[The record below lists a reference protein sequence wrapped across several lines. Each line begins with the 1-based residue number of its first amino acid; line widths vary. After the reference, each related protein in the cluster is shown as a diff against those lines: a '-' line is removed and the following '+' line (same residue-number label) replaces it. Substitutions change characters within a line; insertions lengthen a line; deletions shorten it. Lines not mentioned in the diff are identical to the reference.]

1 MAVDNYNSNI
11 NVNVNTGQSLAEL
24 RRLQAALSEFNQA
37 VVRGNRN
44 AAISQEAINSRLIQ
58 QVNAIQGLSAAQAR
72 ITGTTERFTTALE
85 RNKLT
90 LREYARYSAAG
101 LLEGG
106 LGKTLSKRVGLIRNA
121 FAQERTIL
129 RRAYEDRVKL
139 LQSQWIRLTKPGIA
153 GGTEGLRITPTTLKS
168 MDDFATK
175 TQLAAQRMQI
185 LNATMRQGATG
196 LINWGK
202 NTQWAGRQLMVGL
215 TMPLVMLGVTSAKVF
230 REMEMATLRFRR
242 VYGDLFT
249 SETET
254 NAAVNNIMRI
264 GQEFAKLGIPIKDT
278 MEMAADAAAAGFGGK
293 ALEAQVTQANKLA
306 VLGQIEQQQAL
317 ETTISLQNAL
327 QISTEDLASSIDFLN
342 AVENQTVV
350 SLDDITIAIPKVAPI
365 IRQLGGDVKDLAF
378 FLTAMKEGGINAS
391 EGANALKSG
400 LASLINPTDKASEM
414 LAGFGINIKGI
425 VEANAGNLRAI
436 VVGFAQ
442 ALDTLDPLNRA
453 RAIEQLF
460 GKFQF
465 ARLSTLFQNVIKD
478 GTQASRVLDLMS
490 ASTEELAIL
499 SERELGKVEEAIGV
513 QFTKTLE
520 EVKLQLLPL
529 GKLFLESML
538 PVLKFVGR
546 IIENFNELG
555 DGTKRFI
562 LVFATAFPAVLMAL
576 GLFGNLVGNTV
587 KAVWGFTMIMRKAT
601 GASTVLGST
610 FNYMTTAELENV
622 SMTAAMNT
630 GHTKLIEVFNIE
642 ATAARQLAIA
652 YNQAS
657 AAAARLAAT
666 NPGFFVGGKAGAASA
681 TSKLP
686 KKFNRG
692 TSKVKY
698 YAKGTD
704 TVPAMLTPGEAVIPA
719 ESAQNPANKP
729 VIQAM
734 IDGKTAQGFAVG
746 DPEVRSQSA
755 GLSAAAKKRNVAAR
769 SYMILS
775 PQEEAAKEKR
785 SQAAKRGWETR
796 RLNAIKKETAM
807 IQQSAE
813 DKKKT
818 QQAEKRAKVGK
829 IAGGVSAGLGVA
841 SVGAFATGN
850 TGLGMGLMGASFLAS
865 FVPLLMNPYVAAG
878 AAVLAFAGI
887 IYAGNKIMAERAR
900 KEEQFI
906 RSITATTEQ
915 MKKVSEITG
924 KVGASELMATRRTS
938 GVLGQYNEAGRVGRQ
953 FGSQFLSSDIGKQI
967 NTAFMKNK
975 DMYGTERAA
984 KDFAL
989 QLGAYISDGVMTAEQ
1004 ARSVAEQ
1011 ISTNLGDAGLYAR
1024 ITGELMMLVGPN
1036 GEDLLRDP
1044 LQARVNLV
1052 QESRKTGKRL
1062 LGEMPT
1068 PDELG
1073 FMAKKPVAS
1082 RPGGRAI
1089 AAQLAGVAG
1098 TGAEFAQA
1106 QLDAFTIYYE
1116 KQIKA
1121 KKDQLAMTKD
1131 KEEQLGIQQEINM
1144 LISQQIAGEKT
1155 LTAEVAKSLKISL
1168 KQFKEVQNTTTT
1180 SLFGGDA
1187 EEDAYFDALKGKVK
1201 DIFKGTDFETSANRL
1216 LETLAKI
1223 SDENMFG
1230 QDEFKKAGFESAEA
1244 AQDFEVEMQLLLANK
1259 LANPDQIESI
1269 IRMFGGTEGGNLGT
1283 LSAALNLSVKTQ
1295 GAAKTFELQSLLAGI
1310 GSGKKAKAIAQDI
1323 FLKVTALP
1331 TEQFDQT
1338 SKAIAVISELN
1349 GTEINMKV
1357 MLEGLGE
1364 DGLLQ
1369 FSRDLAAIEEIDFSK
1384 DPKEISIA
1392 LKTAGFPEGGVDT
1405 IIENW
1410 EYYKKLAPEVRKEAI
1425 QKYLTFYQFR
1435 TDFQDSKAKA
1445 EWLERYAKK
1454 KAMEA
1459 SQGKKY
1465 KEVYEIVYSFSME
1478 GAKGKTDEELAQ
1490 LDVETF
1496 YGTPTTTDVV
1506 TPGAGDG
1513 TKKDRAGRDTA
1524 LDNLLNKLK
1533 MVRDAAINAEG
1544 GVKELLR
1551 ITQGKGINKFSGV
1564 LQQLQ
1569 EGVIAKD
1576 KKGKVIGKD
1585 IQANRGFL
1593 DFVSGLDKETMAQF
1607 ITVTKKGKVV
1617 LTEFGKAAN
1626 EAFAELPIGEF
1637 QESQKRTAE
1646 GAIAQRQAFLKLR
1659 AAGVDYAQALKMIE
1673 DETLAIAIVNKD
1685 IKPNELRAMADEAA
1699 RAAKEVQI
1707 LNMALRQ
1714 TAQETRNKT
1723 TQLQTTLKALQGA
1736 TGGELQKVLGQGLGK
1751 AVGEFTKEQLALIA
1765 SDPGLAQGISD
1776 LLSGAVPEEEIANKI
1791 KDIFDA
1797 LDGTTINAN
1806 LQLDIDMAVDPVS
1819 AVKKQIDE
1827 IGSMMNKYFQ
1837 MRRMQIER
1845 EFRSEKRA
1853 AEEAVSAAE
1862 ERVRAEQ
1869 KVVEE
1874 IQNRI
1879 DAIQLEID
1887 KAKLAI
1893 DLRYDVPLKT
1903 AQDAA
1908 EKLSRSIETDLSR
1921 EIERLQELSDD
1932 LSRSIELEFTR
1943 PIETLQSEIDT
1954 LSRSIETNFERPIAA
1969 LQEESSDLSNELE
1982 LMDKVVESINEK
1994 YDKQEEALQ
2003 SISDINQDIASQERN
2018 RISLADAL
2026 SQGDISAAAQLAQE
2040 MRNEA
2045 AQKAASSESDRLR
2058 VARENELSRVLARN
2072 GMTRKQIEDRQFAIG
2087 QQIFN
2092 LEEQREQ
2099 VDIRVLALQDRIYN
2113 IEQARAVKNTEINA
2127 LADQIYNLGEQRE
2140 AQQLR
2145 LKAIEDT
2152 IYNLEKARKVEL
2164 DAIEIKEREILVIRL
2179 NELIPAQALLDLENS
2194 KLETARLSLEAVQ
2207 AREKAALEGLQAE
2220 EDAWNDVELAI
2231 LEAELAMWDFNAAL
2245 EEAIRLAQQLA
2256 ALMASLGS
2264 GGGGGGSFG
2273 TASYK
2278 TGTQYGDVVGQES
2291 AIERVQEAIGYNPEE
2306 GYDGQFTKV
2315 ENKIALKGVVEN
2327 QKNLTDQM
2335 ILDYFTSTDEAVN
2348 AALDSTR
2355 EYMSD
2360 VIKNVAEGVATNSEV
2375 LDYANVVG
2383 RLTGKKVRL
2392 AGGGSVK
2399 DKVKYMMGGGNIMPK
2414 YMNDGGMFKAI
2425 NTDTV
2430 PAMLSPGE
2438 FVMSKYAVKNFG
2450 VDNMKAINDGTYA
2463 GESVYNYS
2471 ISVNV
2476 KSGANPDEIARSV
2489 MTQIKQ
2495 IDSQR
2500 IRGQRVS

>member
-1 MAVDNYNSNI
+1 LAVDNYNSNI
-11 NVNVNTGQSLAEL
+11 NVNVNTGRSLAEL
-24 RRLQAALSEFNQA
+24 RRLQAALSEFNQS

-58 QVNAIQGLSAAQAR
+58 QINAIKGLSAAQAR
-72 ITGTTERFTTALE
+72 ITGTTETFTAALE

-106 LGKTLSKRVGLIRNA
+106 LGKALSKRVGLIRNS

-139 LQSQWIRLTKPGIA
+139 LQSQWIRLTKPGVA

-185 LNATMRQGATG
+185 LNATMKQGATQ

-215 TMPLVMLGVTSAKVF
+215 TMPIIMLGVASARVF
-230 REMEMATLRFRR
+230 REMEMATVRFRR

-249 SETET
+249 SDAETD
-254 NAAVNNIMRI
+254 AAISNIMRI

-278 MEMAADAAAAGFGGK
+278 MEMAADAAAAGFSGK
-293 ALEAQVTQANKLA
+293 QLEAQVTQANKLA

-350 SLDDITIAIPKVAPI
+350 SLDDITTAIPKVAPI
-365 IRQLGGDVKDLAF
+365 IKQLGGDVKDLAF
-378 FLTAMKEGGINAS
+378 FMTAMKEGGINAAQ
-391 EGANALKSG
+391 GANALKSG
-400 LASLINPTDKASEM
+400 LASLINPSDKASEM
-414 LAGFGINIKGI
+414 LAGFGINIRGI
-425 VEANAGNLRAI
+425 VEANAGNLRSI
-436 VVGFAQ
+436 VIGFAQ

-499 SERELGKVEEAIGV
+499 SERELGKMEEAIGV
-513 QFTKTLE
+513 KFTKTLE
-520 EVKLQLLPL
+520 DVKLQLLPL

-562 LVFATAFPAVLMAL
+562 LTFAIGFPAVLMGL
-576 GLFGNLVGNTV
+576 GLFGNLLGNTI
-587 KAVWGFTMIMRKAT
+587 KAVWGFTMMMRKAT

-657 AAAARLAAT
+657 AAATRLAAA
-666 NPGFFVGGKAGAASA
+666 NPGFFVGGKAGAVGA

-692 TSKVKY
+692 TKNVKY

-719 ESAQNPANKP
+719 ESAQDPANKP
-729 VIQAM
+729 LIQAM
-734 IDGKTAQGFAVG
+734 IAGKTAQSFGVG
-746 DPEVRSQSA
+746 DSEVKSQSA
-755 GLSAAAKKRNVAAR
+755 GLSAAAKSRNVAAR

-775 PQEEAAKEKR
+775 PEQEAAKEKK

-796 RLNAIKKETAM
+796 RLNAIKNETAM
-807 IQQSAE
+807 IQQSAD
-813 DKKKT
+813 DKRKT
-818 QQAEKRAKVGK
+818 QQAERKAKVGR
-829 IAGGVSAGLGVA
+829 IAGGISAGLGVA
-841 SVGAFATGN
+841 SMGAFATGN

-865 FVPLLMNPYVAAG
+865 FAPLLMNPYVAAG

-953 FGSQFLSSDIGKQI
+953 FGSQFLSSDIGKQT

-975 DMYGTERAA
+975 DLYGTEKAA

-1011 ISTNLGDAGLYAR
+1011 ISVNLGDAGLYAR
-1024 ITGELMMLVGPN
+1024 ITGELTMLVGPN

-1044 LQARVNLV
+1044 LQARVNLIL
-1052 QESRKTGKRL
+1052 ESGKKAREL
-1062 LGEMPT
+1062 LKETDVVG
-1068 PDELG
+1068 
-1073 FMAKKPVAS
+1073 
-1082 RPGGRAI
+1082 GGRKAP
-1089 AAQLAGVAG
+1089 AQLAGLAG
-1098 TGAEFAQA
+1098 TSAEFAQA
-1106 QLDAFTIYYE
+1106 QLDAFTIHYE

-1168 KQFKEVQNTTTT
+1168 KQFKEIQNTTTR
-1180 SLFGGDA
+1180 SGFGGDA

-1201 DIFKGTDFETSANRL
+1201 DIFKGTDFETSANKL
-1216 LETLAKI
+1216 LETLSKI
-1223 SDENMFG
+1223 SDENIFA

-1283 LSAALNLSVKTQ
+1283 LSAALNLSIKTQ
-1295 GAAKTFELQSLLAGI
+1295 GAAKTFELQSFLAGI
-1310 GSGKKAKAIAQDI
+1310 GSGKKAKGIAQDI

-1349 GTEINMKV
+1349 GTEVNMRV

-1384 DPKEISIA
+1384 DPKEISVA
-1392 LKTAGFPEGGVDT
+1392 LKTAGFPEGGVNT

-1435 TDFQDSKAKA
+1435 TNFQDPEAKE
-1445 EWLERYAKK
+1445 EWIRRYANK

-1465 KEVYEIVYSFSME
+1465 KEVYELVYSFSAE
-1478 GAKGKTDEELAQ
+1478 GAKGKTDDELTQ
-1490 LDVETF
+1490 LEVETYF
-1496 YGTPTTTDVV
+1496 GDPATTDVV
-1506 TPGAGDG
+1506 PPGGGDG
-1513 TKKDRAGRDTA
+1513 TGKDRAGRDTA
-1524 LDNLLNKLK
+1524 LDDLLKRLK

-1569 EGVIAKD
+1569 EGVTAKD

-1593 DFVSGLDKETMAQF
+1593 DFVSGLDKKTMAQF
-1607 ITVTKKGKVV
+1607 VTVTKKGKAV

-1637 QESQKRTAE
+1637 QESQKRTVE

-1673 DETLAIAIVNKD
+1673 DEAFAVALINKD

-1714 TAQETRNKT
+1714 TSQETRNKT

-1736 TGGELQKVLGQGLGK
+1736 TGGELQRVLGEGLGS

-1806 LQLDIDMAVDPVS
+1806 LQLDIDMAVDPIS

-1837 MRRMQIER
+1837 LRRMQIER
-1845 EFRSEKRA
+1845 QFRSEKRA

-1862 ERVRAEQ
+1862 ERVRVEQ
-1869 KVVEE
+1869 EVVEE

-1879 DAIQLEID
+1879 DVIQLEID
-1887 KAKLAI
+1887 KTKLAI
-1893 DLRYDVPLKT
+1893 DLKYDIPLKT

-1908 EKLSRSIETDLSR
+1908 EKLSRNIETDLSR

-1943 PIETLQSEIDT
+1943 PIEALQSEIDT

-1982 LMDKVVESINEK
+1982 LMDKVIESINEK

-2003 SISDINQDIASQERN
+2003 SISDINQDIANQEKD

-2026 SQGDISAAAQLAQE
+2026 SQGDISAAAQLAQQ

-2045 AQKAASSESDRLR
+2045 AQKAASSQSDKLR

-2092 LEEQREQ
+2092 LEEQREL
-2099 VDIRVLALQDRIYN
+2099 VDIRVVALQDRIYN
-2113 IEQARAVKNTEINA
+2113 IEQARAVKNIEINA

-2164 DAIEIKEREILVIRL
+2164 DAIEIKERAILQIRY
-2179 NELIPAQALLDLENS
+2179 NELIPAQALLDLENN
-2194 KLETARLSLEAVQ
+2194 KLKIARLALEEVE
-2207 AREKAALEGLQAE
+2207 ARVKAALEGLQAE

-2315 ENKIALKGVVEN
+2315 ENKIALKGIVEN

-2383 RLTGKKVRL
+2383 RLTGQRVAL
-2392 AGGGSVK
+2392 ASGGSVK

-2450 VDNMKAINDGTYA
+2450 VDNMKAVNDGTYS

-2471 ISVNV
+2471 INVNV

>member
-1 MAVDNYNSNI
+1 LAVDNYNSNI

-499 SERELGKVEEAIGV
+499 SERELGKVEEAIGI

-666 NPGFFVGGKAGAASA
+666 NPGFFVGGKAGAAGA

-692 TSKVKY
+692 TKNVKY

-719 ESAQNPANKP
+719 ESAQDPANKP
-729 VIQAM
+729 LIQAM
-734 IDGKTAQGFAVG
+734 IAGEKAQSFGVG
-746 DPEVRSQSA
+746 DSEVKSQSA

-796 RLNAIKKETAM
+796 RLNAIKNETAM

-818 QQAEKRAKVGK
+818 QQAERKAKVGK

-865 FVPLLMNPYVAAG
+865 FAPLLMNPYVAAG

-887 IYAGNKIMAERAR
+887 IYAGNRIMAERAR

-953 FGSQFLSSDIGKQI
+953 FGSQFLSSDIGKQV

-975 DMYGTERAA
+975 DLYGTEKAA

-1011 ISTNLGDAGLYAR
+1011 ISVNLGDAGLYAR
-1024 ITGELMMLVGPN
+1024 ITGELTMLVGPN

-1044 LQARVNLV
+1044 LQARVNLI
-1052 QESRKTGKRL
+1052 QESGKKAREL
-1062 LGEMPT
+1062 LKETDVVG
-1068 PDELG
+1068 
-1073 FMAKKPVAS
+1073 
-1082 RPGGRAI
+1082 GGRKAP
-1089 AAQLAGVAG
+1089 AQLAGLAG
-1098 TGAEFAQA
+1098 TSAEFAQA

-1216 LETLAKI
+1216 LETLSKI
-1223 SDENMFG
+1223 SDENMFR

-1384 DPKEISIA
+1384 DPKEISVA

-1435 TDFQDSKAKA
+1435 TDFQDPEAKA
-1445 EWLERYAKK
+1445 EWLSRYAKK

-1513 TKKDRAGRDTA
+1513 KKKDRAGRDTA
-1524 LDNLLNKLK
+1524 LDDLLKRLK
-1533 MVRDAAINAEG
+1533 MVRDAAINAQG
-1544 GVKELLR
+1544 GIKELLR
-1551 ITQGKGINKFSGV
+1551 ITKGKGITEFTGV

-1569 EGVIAKD
+1569 KGVTAKNA
-1576 KKGKVIGKD
+1576 KGTILGKD
-1585 IQANRGFL
+1585 IKVNREFL
-1593 DFVSGLDKETMAQF
+1593 DFIKGLDPDLYKEF
-1607 ITVTKKGKVV
+1607 FTVTKKGLVI
-1617 LTEFGKAAN
+1617 LTEAGLAAN
-1626 EAFAELPIGEF
+1626 EALAEAPIGEF
-1637 QESQKRTAE
+1637 QEQQKRTAE

-1659 AAGVDYAQALKMIE
+1659 AAGVEYGQALEMIK
-1673 DETLAIAIVNKD
+1673 DESFALAIVSKD
-1685 IKPNELRAMADEAA
+1685 IDPKELRAMADEAA
-1699 RAAKEVQI
+1699 RAAKEVQT
-1707 LNMALRQ
+1707 LNVALRQ

-1751 AVGEFTKEQLALIA
+1751 EVGEFTKEQLALIA

-1806 LQLDIDMAVDPVS
+1806 LQLDIDMEVDAVS

-1827 IGSMMNKYFQ
+1827 IGANMNKYFQ
-1837 MRRMQIER
+1837 LRRGLIER
-1845 EFRSEKRA
+1845 EFRAEKRA
-1853 AEEAVSAAE
+1853 AEAAVRTAE
-1862 ERVRAEQ
+1862 ERVNVEQ
-1869 KVVEE
+1869 EAVQV
-1874 IQNRI
+1874 IQDRI
-1879 DAIQLEID
+1879 DSIQLEID

-1893 DLRYDVPLKT
+1893 DLRFDVPLKT

-2003 SISDINQDIASQERN
+2003 SISDINQDIASQERS

-2045 AQKAASSESDRLR
+2045 AQKAASSESDKLR

-2113 IEQARAVKNTEINA
+2113 IEQAREVKNREMNA

-2140 AQQLR
+2140 AQQLILR
-2145 LKAIEDT
+2145 GIEDS
-2152 IYNLEKARKVEL
+2152 IYNLEKDRKILL
-2164 DAIEIKEREILVIRL
+2164 DATEIKERQILEIRY
-2179 NELIPAQALLDLENS
+2179 NELIPAQAKLDLQQKELD
-2194 KLETARLSLEAVQ
+2194 KQRLI
-2207 AREKAALEGLQAE
+2207 LEGIQLQEKEALDSLQAQ
-2220 EDAWNDVELAI
+2220 EDAWSDVELAI
-2231 LEAELAMWDFNAAL
+2231 LDAELAMFDFNAAL
-2245 EEAIRLAQQLA
+2245 EEAIRLAQELARLMGGKLSTSLKMGSGSEDDGGIDIA
-2256 ALMASLGS
+2256 ALEAEKRARVEFAQG
-2264 GGGGGGSFG
+2264 
-2273 TASYK
+2273 
-2278 TGTQYGDVVGQES
+2278 VV
-2291 AIERVQEAIGYNPEE
+2291 GYNPEE
-2306 GYDGQFTKV
+2306 GYSGQFANV
-2315 ENKIALKGVVEN
+2315 DNKNLLAGIIEN
-2327 QKNLTDQM
+2327 QTNLTDAM
-2335 ILDYFTSTDEAVN
+2335 ITDFYAN
-2348 AALDSTR
+2348 ANDIAA
-2355 EYMSD
+2355 EYMKD
-2360 VIKNVAEGVATNSEV
+2360 VIKRVAEGTANASEV
-2375 LDYANVVG
+2375 LDYANTVAF
-2383 RLTGKKVRL
+2383 LTGNDSV
-2392 AGGGSVK
+2392 AIASGGLVK
-2399 DKVKYMMGGGNIMPK
+2399 DKMKYMMGGGKVKPK
-2414 YMNDGGMFKAI
+2414 YMNAGGMFKPV

-2438 FVMSKYAVKNFG
+2438 FVMSRYAVKEFG
-2450 VDNMKAINDGTYA
+2450 LNNMKSINNGTYN

-2471 ISVNV
+2471 INVNV

-2500 IRGQRVS
+2500 IRGQRV